1 MLSVSVPERRCV
13 GGLPAIAA
21 IAATPL
27 LVELFDVILGYHVPA
42 AEIGWELI
50 YVVFAAYLMLTSRYV
65 SNRLIALGP
74 LIDGLLDSPKASHD
88 VGSWI
93 RRVSPLWLQIP
104 VCLVSAAGAA
114 VVVGLVVGG
123 SSSDPPVRAAWIWSV
138 FVAMFFAT
146 DAVTWVVRYGLLIW
160 QIGRRS
166 PLAVHTAVPV
176 QTPAI
181 RELRD
186 FSATLAA
193 ITGVGLFFFS
203 APLLW
208 LLVYVEGH
216 GVDITPLRTWSLV
229 GFGICAAISLYA
241 AAVPQV
247 ALAWMVGQ
255 QRDRILD
262 DIDAAISKEGYEHLL
277 DPEKNGKVVE
287 LRKLFDAITA
297 TRTST
302 IGVTAVAKWA
312 LGLLAPLLPFVLSW
326 IGSRVGL

>member
-1 MLSVSVPERRCV
+1 
-13 GGLPAIAA
+13 
-21 IAATPL
+21 
-27 LVELFDVILGYHVPA
+27 
-42 AEIGWELI
+42 
-50 YVVFAAYLMLTSRYV
+50 
-65 SNRLIALGP
+65 
-74 LIDGLLDSPKASHD
+74 
-88 VGSWI
+88 
-93 RRVSPLWLQIP
+93 
-104 VCLVSAAGAA
+104 
-114 VVVGLVVGG
+114 
-123 SSSDPPVRAAWIWSV
+123 
-138 FVAMFFAT
+138 
-146 DAVTWVVRYGLLIW
+146 VTWVVRYGLLTW

-216 GVDITPLRTWSLV
+216 GVDVTHLRTWSLV
-229 GFGICAAISLYA
+229 GFGISAAISLYA
-241 AAVPQV
+241 AVVPQV
-247 ALAWMVGQ
+247 TLAWLVGQ

-262 DIDAAISKEGYEHLL
+262 EIDVAISKYGSGYEHLL
-277 DPEKNGKVVE
+277 EADENKEVLE